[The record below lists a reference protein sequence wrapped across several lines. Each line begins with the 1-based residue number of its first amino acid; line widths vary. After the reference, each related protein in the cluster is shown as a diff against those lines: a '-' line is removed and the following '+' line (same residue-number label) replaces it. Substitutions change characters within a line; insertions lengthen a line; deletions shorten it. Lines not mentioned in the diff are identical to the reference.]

1 MEYNEQISHINSL
14 LQEIETKIVYMQ
26 DNVKKVNSSSTSN
39 SADINSVN
47 EQLNSLKNTVNNLQT
62 NVSNLQYLA
71 NSNNSQIQSINATL
85 TTLQNQIA
93 TLEQSVNSNTAN
105 ITTLEQ
111 NVSTNTNSIST
122 INTTIEQINNSL
134 SLINTQIEQL
144 QNSSTS
150 SCDCEEQMTAIST
163 KVTSMETIVNNFTT
177 LIKDRNRA
185 IDTTFTQIDPET
197 VVQTYDCM
205 EKIYDYTGTSTYH
218 SGLFEFCVQEGTTAC
233 TLKIILSMICKNS
246 SVAGKANFNLY
257 LNGSSTPITKEI
269 VYRTLYLPITL
280 TFDLPITTAGNF
292 FYFTVNT
299 TNSVTMHFTKAKAEV
314 LNCTNPIFLNKV
326 CPFSVDYFNGTYYL
340 TDCTGEYAKIA
351 QINAS
356 DIATISDV
364 TWTETT
370 YKAMAGITSGMLN
383 TTAKPYSAEYVARFY
398 LKSDGKIYCDNPITN
413 TTIASAYNYH
423 YTFLSP
429 TFMQSSS
436 FYCLSVSCPA
446 NSKTYTVLRHS
457 CSKTGSTNQTSFSDA
472 SKQIALVIGGRTNVD
487 FLQTTFDPSTVAYQ
501 YLDGT
506 FLIRSNSA
514 KFNLGKGV
522 VKTFYAQKD
531 NPNILTLYVY
541 VYGKIIK
548 YKLQYLSSPYR
559 FELLST
565 TTVGNYDNYFEGA
578 NDDYFVVKDNKLYYY
593 KNNLQPLV
601 S

>member
-370 YKAMAGITSGMLN
+370 YKAQGAVTVGKISKTQ
-383 TTAKPYSAEYVARFY
+383 TPYFVDSVARFY
-398 LKSDGKIYCDNPITN
+398 LLKDCSLVCDSDTLSQAIANSSNKYAYIANNYLSNSFSCLALSMYGTEKIKTFDFS
-413 TTIASAYNYH
+413 IAN
-423 YTFLSP
+423 
-429 TFMQSSS
+429 SSS
-436 FYCLSVSCPA
+436 ISLSNYNTDTITAYFASI
-446 NSKTYTVLRHS
+446 KTKKDSFDRAESSILRAAQNLNGDCEFRYRATKIVLTKGRILHAYSDYISGNYVYTVY
-457 CSKTGSTNQTSFSDA
+457 TQVYNQIVKFVVKYT
-472 SKQIALVIGGRTNVD
+472 
-487 FLQTTFDPSTVAYQ
+487 TTFSIESSQVV
-501 YLDGT
+501 GT
-506 FLIRSNSA
+506 
-514 KFNLGKGV
+514 
-522 VKTFYAQKD
+522 
-531 NPNILTLYVY
+531 
-541 VYGKIIK
+541 
-548 YKLQYLSSPYR
+548 
-559 FELLST
+559 
-565 TTVGNYDNYFEGA
+565 YDNYFEGV
-578 NDDYFVVKDNKLYYY
+578 NNDYFVVKDNKLYYY
-593 KNNLQPLV
+593 KDNLQNV
-601 S
+601 IE